1 METPKTLNDCTMAEW
16 DAASKAVYASQHVD
30 GGWESKPPPWAKAN
44 RARSLIQIPKITNDA
59 IEKWIEEL
67 RRVERTATMQAPKHY
82 QDTKLMDLLIE
93 KDVPFAE
100 GNVIKYVYRW
110 KEKDG
115 LKDLYKARDYLL
127 AIIAHAELTCST
139 EVSK

>member
-1 METPKTLNDCTMAEW
+1 METPKTLNDCTVAEW

-30 GGWESKPPPWAKAN
+30 GGWESQKPVMGYA
-44 RARSLIQIPKITNDA
+44 IPVMGSVYPSITNPA

-67 RRVERTATMQAPKHY
+67 RRVERNATMQAPKHY

>member
-1 METPKTLNDCTMAEW
+1 METPKTLNDCIVAEW

-30 GGWESKPPPWAKAN
+30 GGWESQKPIMGYA
-44 RARSLIQIPKITNDA
+44 IPTMGSVYPSITNPA

-67 RRVERTATMQAPKHY
+67 RRVERNATMQAPKHY